1 MEHDDKKDTF
11 SCQKETWKKKN
22 SDKKSHESIIIGGGM
37 QNSY

>member
-11 SCQKETWKKKN
+11 SCQKETWKKN

-37 QNSY
+37 QNC